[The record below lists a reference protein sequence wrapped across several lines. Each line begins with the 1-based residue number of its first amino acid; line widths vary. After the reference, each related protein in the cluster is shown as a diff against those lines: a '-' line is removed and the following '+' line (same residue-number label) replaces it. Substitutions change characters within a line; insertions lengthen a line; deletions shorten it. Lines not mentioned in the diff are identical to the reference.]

1 MHAFLGRVGCLVLL
15 DYFFFKSNLRNGEM
29 FKPVKVCRAINK
41 QHRALL
47 QYRSTTF
54 KEFWFTTEEMKS
66 LASPHYTSYEESYCG
81 GRSQTIIRLAIS
93 QREENAWE
101 RFTFHSAISWVA
113 KIVGVWRVKWQEH
126 CKHLNREGMLV
137 GGFLVLVI
145 FEENS

>member
-93 QREENAWE
+93 QREENA
-101 RFTFHSAISWVA
+101 
-113 KIVGVWRVKWQEH
+113 
-126 CKHLNREGMLV
+126 
-137 GGFLVLVI
+137 
-145 FEENS
+145 